1 MSNFKKKFAIS
12 SLLCLCNFIVF
23 AQVGVGTTT
32 PKAAMDVASTNQ
44 GFLMPRIALS
54 ATNVPTLVNPNGG
67 SLEVGTMVF
76 NTANTAGTYGVKQGL
91 YYWDGSYW
99 VSNSHQYYKTNF
111 TQTADV
117 SVSTSASFTNITGLN
132 SKTFTAP
139 YSGEYQIIF
148 SGYLGTETVSDITT
162 NVGSG
167 RDVSGYA
174 ATGYVEGKFRLT
186 INGVSHDKY
195 SYSVSYYRSSD
206 AASGGGGTNIY
217 QLFNEVTIITTV
229 NLTAGSVCTLN
240 AAYSGDNDDNI
251 SSGHPHVVGSMGV
264 LGNECEINV
273 TYLGR

>member
-1 MSNFKKKFAIS
+1 MFHFKKKFAFS
-12 SLLCLCNFIVF
+12 TFLFLFNFILY
-23 AQVGVGTTT
+23 AQVGIGTTT
-32 PKAAMDVASTNQ
+32 PKAAMDVTSTNQ
-44 GFLMPRIALS
+44 GFLMPRIALT
-54 ATNVPTLVNPNGG
+54 ATNVPTLINPNGG

-76 NTANTAGTYGVKQGL
+76 NTANTTGTYGVKKGL
-91 YYWDGSYW
+91 YYWDGTYW
-99 VSNSHQYYKTNF
+99 VSNAHQYYKTNF
-111 TQTADV
+111 TQTSDL
-117 SVSTSASFTNITGLN
+117 SVSSGTSFTNVPGLN
-132 SKTFTAP
+132 AKTFTAP

-148 SGYLGTETVSDITT
+148 SGYLGTETVNDNTT

-167 RDVSGYA
+167 RDISGYA

-186 INGVSHDKY
+186 INGVSYDKY

-206 AASGGGGTNIY
+206 SASGSGGTDIY

-229 NLTAGSVCTLN
+229 NLNAGTVCTLN

-251 SSGHPHVVGSMGV
+251 SDAQPHVVGSMGL

>member
-1 MSNFKKKFAIS
+1 MFHFKKLFAFTFFV
-12 SLLCLCNFIVF
+12 FIFNSMLF

-32 PKAAMDVASTNQ
+32 PKAALDVTSTNQ
-44 GFLMPRIALS
+44 GFLMPRIALT
-54 ATNVPTLVNPNGG
+54 ATNVPTLINPNGG
-67 SLEVGTMVF
+67 ALEVGTMVF
-76 NTANTAGTYGVKQGL
+76 NTANTSGTYGVKKGL

-99 VSNSHQYYKTNF
+99 VSNTHQYYKTNF
-111 TQTADV
+111 TQTSDL
-117 SVSTSASFTNITGLN
+117 SVATSTSFTNIPGLN
-132 SKTFTAP
+132 AKTFTAP

-148 SGYLGTETVSDITT
+148 SGYLGTETVNDKTT

-167 RDVSGYA
+167 KDVSGYA

-186 INGVSHDKY
+186 INGVSADKY

-206 AASGGGGTNIY
+206 GTSGANGTDIY

-229 NLTAGSVCTLN
+229 NLTAGTVCTLN

-251 SSGHPHVVGSMGV
+251 SNTNAHVVGSMGV

>member
-1 MSNFKKKFAIS
+1 M
-12 SLLCLCNFIVF
+12 LF

-32 PKAAMDVASTNQ
+32 PKAALDVTSTNQ
-44 GFLMPRIALS
+44 GFLMPRIALT
-54 ATNVPTLVNPNGG
+54 ATNVPTLINPNGG
-67 SLEVGTMVF
+67 ALEVGTMVF
-76 NTANTAGTYGVKQGL
+76 NTANTSGTYGVKKGL

-99 VSNSHQYYKTNF
+99 VSNTHQYYKTNF
-111 TQTADV
+111 TQTSDL
-117 SVSTSASFTNITGLN
+117 SVATSTSFTNIPGLN
-132 SKTFTAP
+132 AKTFTAP

-148 SGYLGTETVSDITT
+148 SGYLGTETVNDKTT

-167 RDVSGYA
+167 KDVSGYA

-186 INGVSHDKY
+186 INGVSADKY

-206 AASGGGGTNIY
+206 GTSGANGTDIY

-229 NLTAGSVCTLN
+229 NLTAGTVCTLN

-251 SSGHPHVVGSMGV
+251 SNTNAHVVGSMGV

>member
-1 MSNFKKKFAIS
+1 MYPLKKLFRLTFFSILFQS
-12 SLLCLCNFIVF
+12 VLF

-32 PKAAMDVASTNQ
+32 PKAALDISSTNQ
-44 GFLMPRIALS
+44 GFLMPRIALT
-54 ATNVPTLVNPNGG
+54 ATNVPTLINPNGG

-76 NTANTAGTYGVKQGL
+76 NTANTTGTYGVKKGL
-91 YYWDGSYW
+91 YYWDGSFW

-111 TQTADV
+111 IQTSNL
-117 SVSTSASFTNITGLN
+117 SVATGTTFTNVPGLN
-132 SKTFTAP
+132 AKTFTAP

-148 SGYLGTETVSDITT
+148 SGYLGTETVNDKTT

-186 INGVSHDKY
+186 INGVTTDKY

-206 AASGGGGTNIY
+206 AANGSGGTDIY

-251 SSGHPHVVGSMGV
+251 NHATPHVVGSMGA

-273 TYLGR
+273 AYLGR

>member
-1 MSNFKKKFAIS
+1 MHSVLI
-12 SLLCLCNFIVF
+12 

-32 PKAAMDVASTNQ
+32 PKAALDVTSANQ
-44 GFLMPRIALS
+44 GFLMPRIALT
-54 ATNVPTLVNPNGG
+54 ATNIPTLINPNGG
-67 SLEVGTMVF
+67 SLEIGTMVF
-76 NTANTAGTYGVKQGL
+76 NTANTSGTYGVKKGL
-91 YYWDGSYW
+91 YYWDGTYW

-111 TQTADV
+111 TQTADL
-117 SVSTSASFTNITGLN
+117 SVSSGTTFTNVPGLN
-132 SKTFTAP
+132 AKTFTAP

-148 SGYLGTETVSDITT
+148 SGYLGTETVNDKTT
-162 NVGSG
+162 NVGTG
-167 RDVSGYA
+167 KDVSGYA

-186 INGVSHDKY
+186 INGVSSDKY

-206 AASGGGGTNIY
+206 GSSGANGTDIY

-251 SSGHPHVVGSMGV
+251 SDAHPHVVGSMGV